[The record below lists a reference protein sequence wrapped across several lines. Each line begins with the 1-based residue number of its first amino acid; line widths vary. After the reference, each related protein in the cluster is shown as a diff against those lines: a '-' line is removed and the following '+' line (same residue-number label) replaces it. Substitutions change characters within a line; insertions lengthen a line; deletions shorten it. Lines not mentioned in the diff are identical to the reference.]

1 MALNNQI
8 RNFKDKGKDIKYLNK
23 DFVDFRNNLIE
34 FSKTYFPQTYNDF
47 NESSPGMMFIEM
59 ASYIGDVLGY
69 YIDDTLRESLL
80 TTAQDRENIFEL
92 AKMMGYRPKA
102 TSPATTKLSVFQLVP
117 SRRLTNPI
125 SSGDL
130 AFEPDSDYYLRV
142 KEGMELDAD
151 GVQFRTTELL
161 DFSDATDREITVYE
175 RDGDTDNPKFYLVK
189 KYVDVISA
197 TERTL
202 DIQFGSNQQE
212 YARIDIPDTNVIGI
226 YDVRDSNN
234 NKYYEVPYLG
244 QEMVYVE
251 YSNTESQDKDL
262 FQFRNSVPSI
272 LKLIKTPRRFK
283 TVSNPNGSTTIQFGS
298 GDAGKND
305 ELLIPTFKNVG
316 LGLPNSIERLGESF
330 DPSNFLLTKSY
341 GQSPKNTTITVK
353 YLVGGGVE
361 SNVRANKIQRITKVE
376 FDEDVTAF
384 DDGARNLYSTVKNS
398 LAVDNDQ
405 PATGGRGAETLEEIR
420 ENAIAN
426 FGSQN
431 RAVTAKDY
439 QVRALSMPPKFGN
452 ITKAFVA
459 ADGSL
464 DDNSPGSIL
473 ASPTALNEFSQLVQ
487 EIVTDGRERRKN
499 RRDDDELKKR
509 NRRGRGK
516 RRNLNANVSPLSDE
530 DIKEK
535 VTKFLSNKKSNMKEK
550 NNPFA
555 VNLYVLGYDSNKRV
569 TSLNRAVK
577 ENLKT
582 YLNEFRMLTDG
593 INLLD
598 GFVINI
604 GLDFEIR
611 VYRDYNK
618 REVMTNCITA
628 LKDYF
633 EIDKWTF
640 NMPINIGEVEML
652 LGNIEGV
659 QSVVKLEFKNL
670 CGTSSGYSPN
680 AYDIDAATKNK
691 QIYPSLD
698 PSIFE
703 IKYPDRDI
711 RGRVV

>member
-8 RNFKDKGKDIKYLNK
+8 KSFKDKGKDIKYLNK
-23 DFVDFRNNLIE
+23 DFVDFRTNLIE
-34 FSKTYFPQTYNDF
+34 FAKTYFPTTYNDF

-69 YIDDTLRESLL
+69 YIDDTLKESLI
-80 TTAQDRENIFEL
+80 TTAEDRENIFEL
-92 AKMMGYRPKA
+92 AKMMGYKAKA
-102 TSPATTKLSVFQLVP
+102 TTPATTKLSVFQLVP

-130 AFEPDSDYYLRV
+130 AFEPDTDYYLRV

-151 GVQFRTTELL
+151 GVQFRTTELV
-161 DFSDATDREITVYE
+161 DFADADEREISVYE
-175 RDGDTDNPKFYLVK
+175 RDASTNNPKFYLVK

-197 TERTL
+197 TEKQIEIT
-202 DIQFGSNQQE
+202 FGTTQEE
-212 YARIDIPDTNVIGI
+212 YARIDIPDNNVISI
-226 YDVRDSNN
+226 YDVRDGNN
-234 NKYYEVPYLG
+234 NKYYQVPYLG

-262 FQFRNSVPSI
+262 SQFKNTVPSI

-283 TVSNPNGSTTIQFGS
+283 AVSNSNGTTTIEFGS

-316 LGLPNSIERLGESF
+316 LGLPNSIDKLGESF

-341 GQSPKNTTITVK
+341 GQSPKNTTMTVK

-361 SNVRANKIQRITKVE
+361 SNVGQNKIQRITKVE
-376 FDEDVTAF
+376 FDEDLSAF

-420 ENAIAN
+420 QNAIAN

-431 RAVTAKDY
+431 RAVTSKDY

-452 ITKAFVA
+452 ITKAFCT
-459 ADGSL
+459 ADGNL

-473 ASPTALNEFSQLVQ
+473 ASPTALNEFSKLVQ
-487 EIVTDGRERRKN
+487 DLQADGKNTDKQ
-499 RRDDDELKKR
+499 
-509 NRRGRGK
+509 
-516 RRNLNANVSPLSDE
+516 
-530 DIKEK
+530 IKEQ
-535 VTKFLSNKKSNMKEK
+535 VSKFLSNKKTNTKEK

-555 VNLYVLGYDSNKRV
+555 VNLYVLGYDSNKKL

-577 ENLKT
+577 ENAKT

-593 INLLD
+593 VNMID
-598 GFVINI
+598 GFIINV

-618 REVMTNCITA
+618 REVLTNCINA
-628 LKDYF
+628 LKEYF

-652 LGNIEGV
+652 IGNIEGV
-659 QSVVKLEFKNL
+659 QSVVKTEFKNL
-670 CGTSSGYSPN
+670 CGGTSGYSPN
-680 AYDIDAATKNK
+680 AYDIKGATKNK

-703 IKYPDRDI
+703 VKYPDRDI

>member
-8 RNFKDKGKDIKYLNK
+8 KSFKDKGKDIKYLNK
-23 DFVDFRNNLIE
+23 DFVDFRTNLIE
-34 FSKTYFPQTYNDF
+34 FAKTYFPTTYNDF

-59 ASYIGDVLGY
+59 ASYVGDVLGY

-92 AKMMGYRPKA
+92 SKMMGYRPKV
-102 TSPATTKLSVFQLVP
+102 TSPATTKASVFQLVP
-117 SRRLTNPI
+117 SRRVTNPI

-130 AFEPDSDYYLRV
+130 AFEPDTDYYLRI

-151 GVQFRTTELL
+151 GVSFRTTELL
-161 DFSDATDREITVYE
+161 DFADASDRETTVFE
-175 RDGDTDNPKFYLVK
+175 RDSDTNNPRFYLVK
-189 KYVDVISA
+189 KFVDVISA
-197 TERTL
+197 EEKRVEITFSST
-202 DIQFGSNQQE
+202 QE
-212 YARIDIPDTNVIGI
+212 EYTRIDIPDSNVISI
-226 YDVRDSNN
+226 YDVRDGNN
-234 NKYYEVPYLG
+234 NKYYELPYLG

-251 YSNTESQDKDL
+251 YSNSEGQDKDL
-262 FQFRNSVPSI
+262 SQFKDTVPSI

-283 TVSNPNGSTTIQFGS
+283 VVTNPNGTTTIQFGS
-298 GDAGKND
+298 GDGGKND

-316 LGLPNSIERLGESF
+316 LGLTNSIDKLGASF
-330 DPSNFLLTKSY
+330 DPSNFLMTKSY
-341 GQSPKNTTITVK
+341 GQSPKNTTMTVK

-361 SNVRANKIQRITKVE
+361 SNVRQNKIQRITKVE
-376 FDEDVTAF
+376 FDEDLSAF
-384 DDGARNLYSTVKNS
+384 DGGARNLYSTVKNS

-420 ENAIAN
+420 ENAISN

-431 RAVTAKDY
+431 RAVTSRDY
-439 QVRALSMPPKFGN
+439 QVRTLSMPTKFGN
-452 ITKAFVA
+452 VTKAFCV
-459 ADGSL
+459 ADGKL
-464 DDNSPGSIL
+464 DDNAPGSIL
-473 ASPTALNEFSQLVQ
+473 ASPTALNEFSKLVQ
-487 EIVTDGRERRKN
+487 DLIVDRKFTDKQI
-499 RRDDDELKKR
+499 KQQ
-509 NRRGRGK
+509 
-516 RRNLNANVSPLSDE
+516 VS
-530 DIKEK
+530 
-535 VTKFLSNKKSNMKEK
+535 KFLSNKKSNVKEK

-555 VNLYVLGYDSNKRV
+555 VNLYVLGYDTNKRL
-569 TSLNRAVK
+569 TSLNKAVK

-593 INLLD
+593 VNLLD

-618 REVMTNCITA
+618 REVLTNCITA
-628 LKDYF
+628 IKDYF

-652 LGNIEGV
+652 IGNIEGV
-659 QSVVKLEFKNL
+659 QSVVKTEFKNL
-670 CGTSSGYSPN
+670 CGGTSGYSPN
-680 AYDIDAATKNK
+680 AYDVKAATKSK

-698 PSIFE
+698 PSVFE
-703 IKYPDRDI
+703 VKYPDRDI

>member
-8 RNFKDKGKDIKYLNK
+8 KSFKDKGKDIKYLNK

-34 FSKTYFPQTYNDF
+34 FAKTYFPTTYNDF

-59 ASYIGDVLGY
+59 ASYVGDVLGY
-69 YIDDTLRESLL
+69 YIDDTLRESLI
-80 TTAQDRENIFEL
+80 TTAEDRENIFEL
-92 AKMMGYRPKA
+92 SKMMGYRAKA
-102 TSPATTKLSVFQLVP
+102 TTPATTKLSVFQLVP

-130 AFEPDSDYYLRV
+130 AFEPDTDYYLRV
-142 KEGMELDAD
+142 KEGMEVDAD

-161 DFSDATDREITVYE
+161 DFADADDREITVYE
-175 RDGDTDNPKFYLVK
+175 RDASTNNPKFYLVK

-197 TERTL
+197 TEKQIEIT
-202 DIQFGSNQQE
+202 FSNTQE
-212 YARIDIPDTNVIGI
+212 EYVRIDIPDTNVIDI
-226 YDVRDSNN
+226 YDVRDANN
-234 NKYYEVPYLG
+234 NKYYKVPYLG

-251 YSNTESQDKDL
+251 YSNSEGQDKDL
-262 FQFRNSVPSI
+262 FQFRNTVPSI

-283 TVSNPNGSTTIQFGS
+283 VVTNPNGTTTIEFGS

-316 LGLPNSIERLGESF
+316 LGLTNSIDKLGSSF

-341 GQSPKNTTITVK
+341 GQSPKNTTMTVK

-361 SNVRANKIQRITKVE
+361 SNVAQNKIQRITKVS
-376 FDEDVTAF
+376 FDEDLSAF

-398 LAVDNDQ
+398 LAVDNEQ

-420 ENAIAN
+420 QNAIAN

-431 RAVTAKDY
+431 RAVTSKDY

-452 ITKAFVA
+452 ITKAFCA
-459 ADGSL
+459 ADGQL

-473 ASPTALNEFSQLVQ
+473 ASPTALNEFSKLVQ
-487 EIVTDGRERRKN
+487 DLQADGKNTDKQ
-499 RRDDDELKKR
+499 
-509 NRRGRGK
+509 
-516 RRNLNANVSPLSDE
+516 
-530 DIKEK
+530 IKEQ
-535 VTKFLSNKKSNMKEK
+535 VSKFLSNKKSNIKEK

-555 VNLYVLGYDSNKRV
+555 VNLYVLGYDSNKKL
-569 TSLNRAVK
+569 SGLNRAVK
-577 ENLKT
+577 ENAKT

-593 INLLD
+593 VNLLD
-598 GFVINI
+598 GFVINV

-618 REVMTNCITA
+618 REVMTNCISA

-652 LGNIEGV
+652 IGNIEGV
-659 QSVVKLEFKNL
+659 QSVVKTEFKNL
-670 CGTSSGYSPN
+670 CGESSGYSPN
-680 AYDIDAATKNK
+680 AYDVKGATKNK

-703 IKYPDRDI
+703 VKYPDRDI

>member
-8 RNFKDKGKDIKYLNK
+8 KSFKDKGRDIKYLNK

-34 FSKTYFPQTYNDF
+34 FAKTYFPTTYNDF

-59 ASYIGDVLGY
+59 ASYVGDVLGY
-69 YIDDTLRESLL
+69 YIDDTLKESLL
-80 TTAQDRENIFEL
+80 TTAEDRENIFEL
-92 AKMMGYRPKA
+92 AKMMGYRAKA
-102 TSPATTKLSVFQLVP
+102 TTPATTKLSVFQLVP

-130 AFEPDSDYYLRV
+130 AFEPDTDYYLRV

-151 GVQFRTTELL
+151 GVQFRTTELV
-161 DFSDATDREITVYE
+161 DFADADEREISVYE
-175 RDGDTDNPKFYLVK
+175 RDASTNNPKFYLVK

-197 TERTL
+197 TEKQIEIT
-202 DIQFGSNQQE
+202 FGTTQEE
-212 YARIDIPDTNVIGI
+212 YARIDIPDNDVISI
-226 YDVRDSNN
+226 YDVRDGNN
-234 NKYYEVPYLG
+234 NKYYQVPYLG

-262 FQFRNSVPSI
+262 SQFKNTVPSI

-283 TVSNPNGSTTIQFGS
+283 AVSNSNGTTTIEFGS

-316 LGLPNSIERLGESF
+316 LGLPNSIDKLGESF

-341 GQSPKNTTITVK
+341 GQSPKNTTMTVK

-361 SNVRANKIQRITKVE
+361 SNVGQNKIQRITKVE
-376 FDEDVTAF
+376 FDEDLSAF

-420 ENAIAN
+420 QNAIAN

-431 RAVTAKDY
+431 RAVTSKDY

-452 ITKAFVA
+452 ITKAFCT
-459 ADGSL
+459 ADGNL

-473 ASPTALNEFSQLVQ
+473 ASPTALNEFSKLVQ
-487 EIVTDGRERRKN
+487 DLQADGKNTDKQ
-499 RRDDDELKKR
+499 
-509 NRRGRGK
+509 
-516 RRNLNANVSPLSDE
+516 
-530 DIKEK
+530 IKEQ
-535 VTKFLSNKKSNMKEK
+535 VSKFLSNKKTNTKEK

-555 VNLYVLGYDSNKRV
+555 VNLYVLGYDSNKKL

-577 ENLKT
+577 ENAKT

-593 INLLD
+593 VNMID
-598 GFVINI
+598 GFIINV

-618 REVMTNCITA
+618 REVLTNCINA
-628 LKDYF
+628 LKEYF

-652 LGNIEGV
+652 IGNIEGV
-659 QSVVKLEFKNL
+659 QSVVKTEFKNL
-670 CGTSSGYSPN
+670 CGGTSGYSPN
-680 AYDIDAATKNK
+680 AYDITGATKNK

-703 IKYPDRDI
+703 VKYPDRDI

>member
-8 RNFKDKGKDIKYLNK
+8 RSFKDKGRDIKYLNK

-34 FSKTYFPQTYNDF
+34 FAKTYFPTTYNDF

-59 ASYIGDVLGY
+59 ASYVGDVLGY
-69 YIDDTLRESLL
+69 YIDDTLRESLI

-92 AKMMGYRPKA
+92 SKMMGYRPKV
-102 TSPATTKLSVFQLVP
+102 TSPATTKASVFQLIP
-117 SRRLTNPI
+117 SRRVTNPI

-130 AFEPDSDYYLRV
+130 AFEPDTDYYLRI

-151 GVQFRTTELL
+151 GIQFRTTELL
-161 DFSDATDREITVYE
+161 DFADATDRETTVYE
-175 RDGDTDNPKFYLVK
+175 RDGDTNNPRFYLVK

-197 TERTL
+197 EEKKVEVT
-202 DIQFGSNQQE
+202 FSNTQEE
-212 YARIDIPDTNVIGI
+212 YARIDIPDNNVIGV
-226 YDVRDSNN
+226 YDIRDGNN

-251 YSNTESQDKDL
+251 YSNTEGQDKDL
-262 FQFRNSVPSI
+262 LQFRDTVPSI

-283 TVSNPNGSTTIQFGS
+283 VVTNPNGTTTVQFGS
-298 GDAGKND
+298 GDGGKND

-316 LGLPNSIERLGESF
+316 LGLTNSIDKLGASF

-361 SNVRANKIQRITKVE
+361 SNVRQNKIQRITKVE
-376 FDEDVTAF
+376 FDEDLSAF

-398 LAVDNDQ
+398 LAVDNEQ

-431 RAVTAKDY
+431 RAVTSRDY
-439 QVRALSMPPKFGN
+439 QVRTLSMPPKFGN
-452 ITKAFVA
+452 VTKAFCV
-459 ADGSL
+459 ADGKL
-464 DDNSPGSIL
+464 DDNSPSSIL
-473 ASPTALNEFSQLVQ
+473 ASPTALNEFSKLVQ
-487 EIVTDGRERRKN
+487 DLIVDRKFTDKQ
-499 RRDDDELKKR
+499 
-509 NRRGRGK
+509 
-516 RRNLNANVSPLSDE
+516 
-530 DIKEK
+530 IKEQ
-535 VTKFLSNKKSNMKEK
+535 VSKFLSNKKSNDKEK

-555 VNLYVLGYDSNKRV
+555 VNLYVLGYDTNKRL
-569 TSLNRAVK
+569 TSLNKAVK

-593 INLLD
+593 VNLLD
-598 GFVINI
+598 GFIINV

-618 REVMTNCITA
+618 REVLTNCITA

-652 LGNIEGV
+652 IGNIEGV
-659 QSVVKLEFKNL
+659 QSVVKTEFKNL
-670 CGTSSGYSPN
+670 CGGTSGYSVN
-680 AYDIDAATKNK
+680 AYDVKGATKNK

-703 IKYPDRDI
+703 VKYPDRDI

>member
-8 RNFKDKGKDIKYLNK
+8 KSFKDKGKDIKYLNK
-23 DFVDFRNNLIE
+23 DFVDFRTNLIE
-34 FSKTYFPQTYNDF
+34 FAKTYFPTTYNDF

-69 YIDDTLRESLL
+69 YIDDTLKESLI
-80 TTAQDRENIFEL
+80 TTAEDRENIFEL
-92 AKMMGYRPKA
+92 AKMMGYKAKA
-102 TSPATTKLSVFQLVP
+102 TTPATTKLSVFQLVP

-130 AFEPDSDYYLRV
+130 AFEPDTDYYLRV

-151 GVQFRTTELL
+151 GVQFRTTELV
-161 DFSDATDREITVYE
+161 DFADADEREISVYE
-175 RDGDTDNPKFYLVK
+175 RDASTNNPKFYLVK

-197 TERTL
+197 TEKQIEIT
-202 DIQFGSNQQE
+202 FGTTQEE
-212 YARIDIPDTNVIGI
+212 YARIDIPDNNVISI
-226 YDVRDSNN
+226 YDVRDGNN
-234 NKYYEVPYLG
+234 NKYYQVPYLG

-262 FQFRNSVPSI
+262 SQFKNTVPSI

-283 TVSNPNGSTTIQFGS
+283 AVSNSNGTTTIEFGS

-316 LGLPNSIERLGESF
+316 LGLPNSIDKLGESF

-341 GQSPKNTTITVK
+341 GQSPKNTTMTVK

-361 SNVRANKIQRITKVE
+361 SNVGQNKIQRITKVE
-376 FDEDVTAF
+376 FDEDLSAF

-420 ENAIAN
+420 QNAIAN

-431 RAVTAKDY
+431 RAVTSKDY

-452 ITKAFVA
+452 ITKAFCA
-459 ADGSL
+459 ADGQL
-464 DDNSPGSIL
+464 DDNSPASIL
-473 ASPTALNEFSQLVQ
+473 ASPTALNEFSKLVQ
-487 EIVTDGRERRKN
+487 DLQADGKNTDKQ
-499 RRDDDELKKR
+499 
-509 NRRGRGK
+509 
-516 RRNLNANVSPLSDE
+516 
-530 DIKEK
+530 IKEQ
-535 VTKFLSNKKSNMKEK
+535 VSKFLSNKKTNTKEK

-555 VNLYVLGYDSNKRV
+555 VNLYVLGYDSNKKL

-577 ENLKT
+577 ENAKT

-593 INLLD
+593 VNMID
-598 GFVINI
+598 GFIINV

-618 REVMTNCITA
+618 REVLTNCINA
-628 LKDYF
+628 LKEYF

-652 LGNIEGV
+652 IGNIEGV
-659 QSVVKLEFKNL
+659 QSVVKTEFKNL
-670 CGTSSGYSPN
+670 CGGTSGYSPN
-680 AYDIDAATKNK
+680 AYDITGATKNK

-703 IKYPDRDI
+703 FKYPDRDI

>member
-1 MALNNQI
+1 MALNNQV
-8 RNFKDKGKDIKYLNK
+8 RSFKDKGRDIKYLNK

-34 FSKTYFPQTYNDF
+34 FAKTYFPTTYNDF

-59 ASYIGDVLGY
+59 ASYVGDVLGY
-69 YIDDTLRESLL
+69 YIDDTLRESLI

-92 AKMMGYRPKA
+92 SKMMGYRPKV
-102 TSPATTKLSVFQLVP
+102 TSPATTKASVFQLIP
-117 SRRLTNPI
+117 SRRVTNPI

-130 AFEPDSDYYLRV
+130 AFEPDTDYYLRI

-161 DFSDATDREITVYE
+161 DFADATDRETTVYE
-175 RDGDTDNPKFYLVK
+175 RDGDTNNPRFYLVK

-197 TERTL
+197 EEKKIEVT
-202 DIQFGSNQQE
+202 FSNTQEE
-212 YARIDIPDTNVIGI
+212 YARIDIPDNNVIGV
-226 YDVRDSNN
+226 YDIRDANN

-251 YSNTESQDKDL
+251 YSNSEGQDKDL
-262 FQFRNSVPSI
+262 LQFKDTVPSI

-283 TVSNPNGSTTIQFGS
+283 VVTNPNGTTTVQFGS
-298 GDAGKND
+298 GDGGKND

-316 LGLPNSIERLGESF
+316 LGLTNSIDKLGASF

-361 SNVRANKIQRITKVE
+361 SNVRQNKIQRITKVE
-376 FDEDVTAF
+376 FDEDLSAF

-431 RAVTAKDY
+431 RAVTSRDY
-439 QVRALSMPPKFGN
+439 QVRTLSMPPKFGN
-452 ITKAFVA
+452 VTKAFCV
-459 ADGSL
+459 ADGKL
-464 DDNSPGSIL
+464 DDNSPSSIL
-473 ASPTALNEFSQLVQ
+473 ASPTALNEFSKLVQ
-487 EIVTDGRERRKN
+487 DLIVDRKFTDKQ
-499 RRDDDELKKR
+499 
-509 NRRGRGK
+509 
-516 RRNLNANVSPLSDE
+516 
-530 DIKEK
+530 IKEQ
-535 VTKFLSNKKSNMKEK
+535 VSKFLSNKKSNVKEK

-555 VNLYVLGYDSNKRV
+555 VNLYVLGYDTNKRL
-569 TSLNRAVK
+569 TSLNKAVK

-593 INLLD
+593 VNLLD

-604 GLDFEIR
+604 GLDF
-611 VYRDYNK
+611 K
-618 REVMTNCITA
+618 RR
-628 LKDYF
+628 F
-633 EIDKWTF
+633 
-640 NMPINIGEVEML
+640 
-652 LGNIEGV
+652 
-659 QSVVKLEFKNL
+659 FK
-670 CGTSSGYSPN
+670 
-680 AYDIDAATKNK
+680 I
-691 QIYPSLD
+691 
-698 PSIFE
+698 SI
-703 IKYPDRDI
+703 
-711 RGRVV
+711 

>member
-8 RNFKDKGKDIKYLNK
+8 KSFKDKGKDIKYLNK
-23 DFVDFRNNLIE
+23 DFVDFRTNLIE
-34 FSKTYFPQTYNDF
+34 FAKTYFPTTYNDF

-69 YIDDTLRESLL
+69 YIDDTLKESLI
-80 TTAQDRENIFEL
+80 TTAEDRENIFEL
-92 AKMMGYRPKA
+92 AKMMGYKAKA
-102 TSPATTKLSVFQLVP
+102 TTPATTKLSVFQLVP

-130 AFEPDSDYYLRV
+130 AFEPDTDYYLRV

-151 GVQFRTTELL
+151 GVQFRTTELV
-161 DFSDATDREITVYE
+161 DFADADEREISVYE
-175 RDGDTDNPKFYLVK
+175 RDASTNNPKFYLVK

-197 TERTL
+197 TEKQIEIT
-202 DIQFGSNQQE
+202 FGTTQEE
-212 YARIDIPDTNVIGI
+212 YARIDIPDNNVISI
-226 YDVRDSNN
+226 YDVRDGNN
-234 NKYYEVPYLG
+234 NKYYQVPYLG

-262 FQFRNSVPSI
+262 SQFKNTVPSI

-283 TVSNPNGSTTIQFGS
+283 AVSNSNGTTTIEFGS

-316 LGLPNSIERLGESF
+316 LGLPNSIDKLGESF

-341 GQSPKNTTITVK
+341 GQSPKNTTMTVK

-361 SNVRANKIQRITKVE
+361 SNVGQNKIQRITKVE
-376 FDEDVTAF
+376 FDEDLSAF

-420 ENAIAN
+420 QNAIAN

-431 RAVTAKDY
+431 RAVTSKDY

-452 ITKAFVA
+452 ITKAFCT
-459 ADGSL
+459 ADGNL

-473 ASPTALNEFSQLVQ
+473 ASPTALNEFSKLVQ
-487 EIVTDGRERRKN
+487 DLQADGKNTDKQ
-499 RRDDDELKKR
+499 
-509 NRRGRGK
+509 
-516 RRNLNANVSPLSDE
+516 
-530 DIKEK
+530 IKEQ
-535 VTKFLSNKKSNMKEK
+535 VSKFLSNKKTNTKEK

-555 VNLYVLGYDSNKRV
+555 VNLYVLGYDSNKKL

-577 ENLKT
+577 ENAKT

-593 INLLD
+593 VNMID
-598 GFVINI
+598 GFIINV

-618 REVMTNCITA
+618 REVLTNCINA
-628 LKDYF
+628 LKEYF

-652 LGNIEGV
+652 IGNIEGV
-659 QSVVKLEFKNL
+659 QSVVKTEFKNL
-670 CGTSSGYSPN
+670 CGGTSGYSPN
-680 AYDIDAATKNK
+680 SYDVVGATKNK

-703 IKYPDRDI
+703 FKFPDKDI

>member
-8 RNFKDKGKDIKYLNK
+8 KSFKDKGRDIKYLNK
-23 DFVDFRNNLIE
+23 DFVDFRTNLIE
-34 FSKTYFPQTYNDF
+34 FAKTYFPTTYNDF

-69 YIDDTLRESLL
+69 YIDDTLKESLL
-80 TTAQDRENIFEL
+80 TTAEDRENIFEL
-92 AKMMGYRPKA
+92 SKMMGYRAKV
-102 TSPATTKLSVFQLVP
+102 TSPATTKLSVFQLIP

-130 AFEPDSDYYLRV
+130 AFEPDTDYYLRV

-161 DFSDATDREITVYE
+161 DFADAEDREITVYE
-175 RDGDTDNPKFYLVK
+175 RDIDTNNPKFYLVK

-197 TERTL
+197 TEKQIEIT
-202 DIQFGSNQQE
+202 FGSSQEE
-212 YARIDIPDTNVIGI
+212 YARIDIPDTNIIDI
-226 YDVRDSNN
+226 YDVRDANN
-234 NKYYEVPYLG
+234 NRYYKVPYLG

-251 YSNTESQDKDL
+251 YSNTEGQDKDL
-262 FQFRNSVPSI
+262 FQFRDSVASI
-272 LKLIKTPRRFK
+272 LKLIKTPRRYK
-283 TVSNPNGSTTIQFGS
+283 VVTNPNGTTTIQFGS
-298 GDAGKND
+298 GDGGKND

-316 LGLPNSIERLGESF
+316 LGLNNSIDKLGASF

-341 GQSPKNTTITVK
+341 GQSPKNTVMTVK

-361 SNVRANKIQRITKVE
+361 SNVGQNKIQRITKVE
-376 FDEDVTAF
+376 FDEDLSAF

-398 LAVDNDQ
+398 LAVDNEQ

-431 RAVTAKDY
+431 RAVTSKDY

-452 ITKAFVA
+452 ITKAFCA
-459 ADGSL
+459 ADGQL
-464 DDNSPGSIL
+464 DDNSPSSIL
-473 ASPTALNEFSQLVQ
+473 ASPTALNEFSKLVQ
-487 EIVTDGRERRKN
+487 DLQADGKNTDKQ
-499 RRDDDELKKR
+499 
-509 NRRGRGK
+509 
-516 RRNLNANVSPLSDE
+516 
-530 DIKEK
+530 IKEQ
-535 VTKFLSNKKSNMKEK
+535 VSKFLSNKKSNIKEK

-555 VNLYVLGYDSNKRV
+555 VNLYVLGYDSNKKL

-582 YLNEFRMLTDG
+582 YMNEFRMLTDG
-593 INLLD
+593 VNLLD
-598 GFVINI
+598 GFIINI

-618 REVMTNCITA
+618 REVLTNCITA
-628 LKDYF
+628 LKEYF

-652 LGNIEGV
+652 IGNIEGV
-659 QSVVKLEFKNL
+659 QSVVKTEFKNL
-670 CGTSSGYSPN
+670 CGGTSGYSPN
-680 AYDIDAATKNK
+680 AYDITGATKNK

-703 IKYPDRDI
+703 FKYPDRDI

>member
-8 RNFKDKGKDIKYLNK
+8 KSFKDKGKDIKYLNK
-23 DFVDFRNNLIE
+23 DFVDFRTNLIE
-34 FSKTYFPQTYNDF
+34 FAKTYFPTTYNDF

-69 YIDDTLRESLL
+69 YIDDTLKESLI
-80 TTAQDRENIFEL
+80 TTAEDRENIFEL
-92 AKMMGYRPKA
+92 AKMMGYKAKA
-102 TSPATTKLSVFQLVP
+102 TTPATTKLSVFQLVP

-130 AFEPDSDYYLRV
+130 AFEPDTDYYLRV

-151 GVQFRTTELL
+151 GVQFRTTELV
-161 DFSDATDREITVYE
+161 DFADADEREISVYE
-175 RDGDTDNPKFYLVK
+175 RDASTNNPKFYLVK

-197 TERTL
+197 TEKQIEIT
-202 DIQFGSNQQE
+202 FGTTQEE
-212 YARIDIPDTNVIGI
+212 YARIDIPDNNVISI
-226 YDVRDSNN
+226 YDVRDGNN
-234 NKYYEVPYLG
+234 NKYYQVPYLG

-262 FQFRNSVPSI
+262 SQFKNTVPSI

-283 TVSNPNGSTTIQFGS
+283 AVSNSNGTTTIEFGS

-316 LGLPNSIERLGESF
+316 LGLPNSIDKLGESF

-341 GQSPKNTTITVK
+341 GQSPKNTTMTVK

-361 SNVRANKIQRITKVE
+361 SNVGQNKIQRITKVE
-376 FDEDVTAF
+376 FDEDLSAF

-420 ENAIAN
+420 QNAIAN

-431 RAVTAKDY
+431 RAVTSKDY

-452 ITKAFVA
+452 ITKAFCA
-459 ADGSL
+459 ADGQL
-464 DDNSPGSIL
+464 DDNSPASIL
-473 ASPTALNEFSQLVQ
+473 ASPTALNEFSKLVQ
-487 EIVTDGRERRKN
+487 DLQADGKNTDKQ
-499 RRDDDELKKR
+499 
-509 NRRGRGK
+509 
-516 RRNLNANVSPLSDE
+516 
-530 DIKEK
+530 IKEQ
-535 VTKFLSNKKSNMKEK
+535 VSKFLSNKKTNTKEK

-555 VNLYVLGYDSNKRV
+555 VNLYVLGYDSNKKL

-577 ENLKT
+577 ENAKT

-593 INLLD
+593 VNMID
-598 GFVINI
+598 GFIINV

-618 REVMTNCITA
+618 REVLTNCINA
-628 LKDYF
+628 LKEYF

-652 LGNIEGV
+652 IGNIEGV
-659 QSVVKLEFKNL
+659 QSVVKTEFKNL
-670 CGTSSGYSPN
+670 CGGTSGYSPN
-680 AYDIDAATKNK
+680 SYDITGATKNK

-703 IKYPDRDI
+703 FKYPDRDI

>member
-8 RNFKDKGKDIKYLNK
+8 KNFKNKGRDIKYLNK
-23 DFVDFRNNLIE
+23 DFESFRTNLID
-34 FSKTYFPQTYNDF
+34 FAKTYFPSTYTDF

-69 YIDDTLRESLL
+69 YIDDTFKESLI
-80 TTAQDRENIFEL
+80 TTAEDKENIFEL
-92 AKMMGYRPKA
+92 ARMMGYKPKV
-102 TSPATTKLSVFQLVP
+102 TSPSTTKLSVFQLIP

-130 AFEPDSDYYLRV
+130 AFEPDTDYYLRV
-142 KEGMELDAD
+142 KEGMEVDAD
-151 GVQFRTTELL
+151 GIQFRTTELL
-161 DFSDATDREITVYE
+161 DFADADGREITVYE
-175 RDGDTDNPKFYLVK
+175 RDSDTNNPKFYLVK

-197 TERTL
+197 EEKQIEIT
-202 DIQFGSNQQE
+202 FGTTQDE
-212 YARIDIPDTNVIGI
+212 YARIDIPDNNVIGI
-226 YDVRDSNN
+226 YDVRDGNN
-234 NKYYEVPYLG
+234 NKYYQVPYLG

-251 YSNTESQDKDL
+251 YSNSEAQDKDL
-262 FQFRNSVPSI
+262 FQFRDSVASI

-283 TVSNPNGSTTIQFGS
+283 VITNSNGSTTIQFGS
-298 GDAGKND
+298 GDGGKND

-316 LGLPNSIERLGESF
+316 LGLTNSIDKLGQSF

-341 GQSPKNTTITVK
+341 GQSPKNTTMVVK
-353 YLVGGGVE
+353 YLVGGGVKA
-361 SNVRANKIQRITKVE
+361 NVQQNKIQRITKVS
-376 FDEDVTAF
+376 FDEDLSAF

-398 LAVDNDQ
+398 LAVDNEQ

-431 RAVTAKDY
+431 RAVTSRDY

-452 ITKAFVA
+452 ITKAFCA
-459 ADGSL
+459 ADGQL

-473 ASPTALNEFSQLVQ
+473 ASPSALNEFSKLVQ
-487 EIVTDGRERRKN
+487 DLQADGKNTDKQ
-499 RRDDDELKKR
+499 
-509 NRRGRGK
+509 
-516 RRNLNANVSPLSDE
+516 
-530 DIKEK
+530 IKEQ
-535 VTKFLSNKKSNMKEK
+535 VSKFLSNKKSNVKEK

-555 VNLYVLGYDSNKRV
+555 VNLYVLGYDSNKKL
-569 TSLNRAVK
+569 TSLNRAIK

-593 INLLD
+593 VNLLD
-598 GFVINI
+598 GFIINI

-618 REVMTNCITA
+618 REVLTNCITA
-628 LKDYF
+628 IKDYF

-640 NMPINIGEVEML
+640 NMPINISEVEML
-652 LGNIEGV
+652 IGNIEGV
-659 QSVVKLEFKNL
+659 QSVVKTEFKNL
-670 CGTSSGYSPN
+670 CGGTSGYSPN
-680 AYDIDAATKNK
+680 SYDITGATKNK

-703 IKYPDRDI
+703 FKYPDRDI

>member
-8 RNFKDKGKDIKYLNK
+8 KSFKDKGRDIKYLNK
-23 DFVDFRNNLIE
+23 DFVDFRKNLIE
-34 FSKTYFPQTYNDF
+34 FAKTYFPTTYNDF

-92 AKMMGYRPKA
+92 SKMMGYRPKV
-102 TSPATTKLSVFQLVP
+102 TSPATTKASVFQLVP

-130 AFEPDSDYYLRV
+130 AFEPDTDYYLRV
-142 KEGMELDAD
+142 KEGMEVDAD
-151 GVQFRTTELL
+151 GIQFRTTELL
-161 DFSDATDREITVYE
+161 DFADAEGREITVYE
-175 RDGDTDNPKFYLVK
+175 RDSDTNNPRFYLVK
-189 KYVDVISA
+189 KQVDVISA
-197 TERTL
+197 EEKQIEIT
-202 DIQFGSNQQE
+202 FGTTQE
-212 YARIDIPDTNVIGI
+212 EYVRIDIPDENVIGI

-234 NKYYEVPYLG
+234 NKYYQVPYLG

-251 YSNTESQDKDL
+251 YSNTETQDKDL
-262 FQFRNSVPSI
+262 FQFRDSVASI

-283 TVSNPNGSTTIQFGS
+283 VVTNSNGSTTIQFGS
-298 GDAGKND
+298 GDGGKND

-316 LGLPNSIERLGESF
+316 LGLTNSIDKLGQSF

-341 GQSPKNTTITVK
+341 GQSPKNTTMTVK

-361 SNVRANKIQRITKVE
+361 SNVQQNKIQRVTKVE
-376 FDEDVTAF
+376 FDEDLSAF

-398 LAVDNDQ
+398 LAVDNEQ
-405 PATGGRGAETLEEIR
+405 PATGGRGSETLEEIR

-426 FGSQN
+426 FGAQN
-431 RAVTAKDY
+431 RAVTSRDY
-439 QVRALSMPPKFGN
+439 QVRALSMPAKFGN
-452 ITKAFVA
+452 VTKAFCA
-459 ADGSL
+459 ADGQL
-464 DDNSPGSIL
+464 DDNSPASIL
-473 ASPTALNEFSQLVQ
+473 ASPTALNEFSKLVQ
-487 EIVTDGRERRKN
+487 DLQADGKNTDKQ
-499 RRDDDELKKR
+499 
-509 NRRGRGK
+509 
-516 RRNLNANVSPLSDE
+516 
-530 DIKEK
+530 IKEQ
-535 VTKFLSNKKSNMKEK
+535 VSKFLSNKKSNIKEK

-555 VNLYVLGYDSNKRV
+555 VNLYVLGYDSNKKL
-569 TSLNRAVK
+569 TSLNRAIK

-593 INLLD
+593 VNLLD
-598 GFVINI
+598 GFIINV

-618 REVMTNCITA
+618 REVLTNCITA
-628 LKDYF
+628 LKEYF

-640 NMPINIGEVEML
+640 NMPINISEVEML
-652 LGNIEGV
+652 IGNIEGV
-659 QSVVKLEFKNL
+659 QSVVKTEFKNL
-670 CGTSSGYSPN
+670 CGGTSGYSPN
-680 AYDIDAATKNK
+680 SYDITGATKNK

-703 IKYPDRDI
+703 FKFPDRDI